1 MKNNKG
7 YTLVELVVA
16 MAIFAIIMAEVCNM
30 MRQSSKLYLNG
41 TYEIDLQT
49 EAQQIVQQMEELL
62 IDASVSINVTPNAT
76 GLSVNDINIDNTY
89 YIQYLQPDPT
99 VSYGNIYLTSTGSY
113 TADHELMGEYV
124 ESLSLNMA
132 EYETASKVT
141 LEIALRNDQYTYST
155 SKDIY
160 LRNDI
165 GLGGGRTSGQTGTFQ
180 EELDVLRFREYN
192 LSSMYNHVIGNKPG
206 YEYKPNYI
214 YKFQDGSTSNAE
226 FVIRKSGDTYY
237 VKASD
242 TLNNAHNRPSSEYMI
257 DVFDPDS
264 GARVLTI
271 KISTKEVKV
280 GANGFGLF
288 YGYDTNLTV
297 TSPVHVDGLWL
308 QGATS
313 VKWSLVMV
321 DHGNIVT
328 IDSSNEIPSD
338 AQYAF
343 GENGT
348 RSYDFTEG
356 TVRMD
361 SLKGSIRDDWNSIY
375 FEGANLYGRDNYY
388 NVLFNDGMYKATTTF
403 TFPTGPSLTV
413 TSYLYPMDRNNA
425 MPNEVAD
432 RFWSNCN

>member
-62 IDASVSINVTPNAT
+62 IDASVSINLTPNAA
-76 GLSVNDINIDNTY
+76 GLSVNDIDIDGIY
-89 YIQYLQPDPT
+89 LIQYLQPDPS
-99 VSYGNIYLTSTGSY
+99 VSYGNIYLTATGPY
-113 TADHELMGEYV
+113 TANYELMGEYV

-165 GLGGGRTSGQTGTFQ
+165 GLGGGRPAPSQSGTFQ

-192 LSSMYNHVIGNKPG
+192 LSSMYNHVAGD
-206 YEYKPNYI
+206 KPNYI
-214 YKFQDGSTSNAE
+214 YRFKDGNPSTE
-226 FVIRKSGDTYY
+226 FVIRKAGDTYY
-237 VKASD
+237 VKASN
-242 TLNNAHNRPSSEYMI
+242 TLNNNHNTSSSECFI
-257 DVFDPDS
+257 DVIDPDS
-264 GARVLTI
+264 GSRVLTI

-280 GANGFGLF
+280 GADGFGLF
-288 YGYDTNLTV
+288 YGYDTNLNV

-313 VKWSLVMV
+313 VEWSLVMV
-321 DHGNIVT
+321 DHGNTVT
-328 IDSSNEIPSD
+328 IDSSDEIASD
-338 AQYAF
+338 AEYTF
-343 GENGT
+343 GNK
-348 RSYDFTEG
+348 SYDFTEG

-375 FEGANLYGRDNYY
+375 FEGANLYGRADYY
-388 NVLFNDGMYKATTTF
+388 NVLINDGMYKVITTF
-403 TFPTGPSLTV
+403 DFPTGPNLTV
-413 TSYLYPMDRNNA
+413 TSYLYPMDRNNP
-425 MPNEVAD
+425 MPLEASNH
-432 RFWSNCN
+432 FWSNCN